1 MTRSRIS
8 SRAALG
14 GVVALTLAAKGCG
27 YSAAEESTLL
37 RGVVFQ
43 PMAGDGSSIE
53 PIHARRAAMLRD
65 DLAAADRGSLESV
78 VR

>member
-1 MTRSRIS
+1 MIRPRITSRSTV
-8 SRAALG
+8 G
-14 GVVALTLAAKGCG
+14 GLVALTLAATGCG
-27 YSAAEESTLL
+27 YSAAEESMLL

-53 PIHARRAAMLRD
+53 PYHARRAAMLRN
-65 DLAAADRGSLESV
+65 DLAAADRGSLDSV

>member
-1 MTRSRIS
+1 MICPRMS

-14 GVVALTLAAKGCG
+14 GLIALALAATGCG
-27 YSAAEESTLL
+27 YSAAEESMLL

-43 PMAGDGSSIE
+43 PLAGDGSSIE
-53 PIHARRAAMLRD
+53 PVHARRAALLRN
-65 DLAAADRGSLESV
+65 DLAAADRGSLDSI

>member
-1 MTRSRIS
+1 MIRSRIS

-14 GVVALTLAAKGCG
+14 GLVALTLAATGCG
-27 YSAAEESTLL
+27 YSTAEESSFL

-43 PMAGDGSSIE
+43 PMAGDGSSLE

-65 DLAAADRGSLESV
+65 DLAAADRGSLDSV

>member
-1 MTRSRIS
+1 MIRPRMS

-14 GVVALTLAAKGCG
+14 GFVAIALAATGCG

-65 DLAAADRGSLESV
+65 DLAAADRGSLDSV